1 MRVRKTKYFLINIK
15 KRHCKQGTITQLTV
29 SENDF
34 ISTDKEILFE
44 CKNFYKNLYSSKV
57 DTNEST
63 GAFFPPLEN
72 QKRLSQ
78 EDQSLCEGPL
88 RRKECLESLKSMASE
103 KTPGSDG
110 LPCEF
115 YKVFW
120 NDLAETLLNALSYS
134 FETGKLSISQRRG
147 IVKLIPKRDAELT
160 LIKNWRPLTLLNC
173 DYKIASKAIASRI
186 TTFLPKLISD
196 DQTGFIKGRCIS
208 ENIRLLDSVIK
219 FTEGKKIP
227 GLLLSLD
234 FEKAFDTLEWS
245 FINKTLQ
252 HFGFGPSLL
261 NWIKLFYCNIESC
274 ILNNG
279 WASNFFK
286 RSRGVRQGCPLSP
299 YLFILS
305 VEVLAEAIRKKKT
318 VKGIEING
326 NEFKLSQYADDRTLI
341 LDGSKESCL
350 ESLVLIET
358 FGNLSDLRLN
368 IKKTEAPWIGSK
380 KDCDLKLL
388 PGKDFKGP
396 KKKVKALGVWL
407 STDPN
412 IIISLNYKEKIEKIR
427 SILGCWNF
435 RRLTLL
441 GKITVLKSLGT
452 SQLVYIFSSLQTNH
466 EAIKEINTMFYKF

>member
-1 MRVRKTKYFLINIK
+1 M
-15 KRHCKQGTITQLTV
+15 
-29 SENDF
+29 
-34 ISTDKEILFE
+34 
-44 CKNFYKNLYSSKV
+44 
-57 DTNEST
+57 
-63 GAFFPPLEN
+63 
-72 QKRLSQ
+72 
-78 EDQSLCEGPL
+78 
-88 RRKECLESLKSMASE
+88 
-103 KTPGSDG
+103 
-110 LPCEF
+110 
-115 YKVFW
+115 
-120 NDLAETLLNALSYS
+120 
-134 FETGKLSISQRRG
+134 
-147 IVKLIPKRDAELT
+147 
-160 LIKNWRPLTLLNC
+160 IKNWRPLTLLNC
-173 DYKIASKAIASRI
+173 DYKIPSKAIASRI
-186 TTFLPKLISD
+186 KTFLPKLISD
-196 DQTGFIKGRCIS
+196 DQKGFIKGRCIS

-227 GLLLSLD
+227 GLLLFLD

-286 RSRGVRQGCPLSP
+286 LSRGVRQGCPLSP

-305 VEVLAEAIRKKKT
+305 VEVLAEAIRKKQKI
-318 VKGIEING
+318 KGIEING
-326 NEFKLSQYADDRTLI
+326 NEFKLSQYADDTTLI

-350 ESLVLIET
+350 ESLDLIET
-358 FGNLSDLRLN
+358 FGNVSGLRLN
-368 IKKTEAPWIGSK
+368 TKKTEALWIGSK
-380 KDCDLKLL
+380 KDCDVKLL
-388 PGKDFKGP
+388 PEKDFKWP

-441 GKITVLKSLGT
+441 GKITVLKSLVT

-466 EAIKEINTMFYKF
+466 EAIKEINTMFYKFLWNDKGDKIKRKVMINDYPEGGLRMIDIASFNKSLKATWIQKYLDPENHSKWKRLFDSDLVRYEAKQY